1 MGSRKV
7 GAGVEDVKEVAR
19 GMPSFVSALPGVHHM
34 YVCLTRSSGF
44 ICLIFFF
51 LISLFYMV
59 LFVCLVLGI
68 LLQISDLATISVEK
82 KLNYFSLD
90 IKVPSDI

>member
-1 MGSRKV
+1 MSDSLERFYLF
-7 GAGVEDVKEVAR
+7 D
-19 GMPSFVSALPGVHHM
+19 
-34 YVCLTRSSGF
+34 
-44 ICLIFFF
+44 FFL